1 MADSGGQTTT
11 TTAAAFPR
19 QQPRVRSA
27 DKTKARVTAVGE
39 NLKEK
44 QVCFYY
50 TFCLLFNLKLELICN
65 LLLYLA
71 LFVCLSIYL
80 IF

>member
-1 MADSGGQTTT
+1 MADSGGQPTT
-11 TTAAAFPR
+11 TTAAAPPPPR

-44 QVCFYY
+44 QVFLIASFSY
-50 TFCLLFNLKLELICN
+50 TLFN
-65 LLLYLA
+65 
-71 LFVCLSIYL
+71 FLSIFFPSFYL
-80 IF
+80 SN